1 MTRHPRL
8 TRLKSQLVRLAPI
21 LLIVGIALLVA
32 ACAPSS
38 GGNGGSP
45 TPSPTLSQAPLHP
58 SSPSSNPV
66 DLLAWLFTP
75 IFQGLFLVLVLLNQL
90 TGSIILAIIGLTILI
105 RVAVIP
111 LYRKQLVS
119 SRQMQLLQPE
129 IKELQRKYKGDR
141 AKQQAAVQ
149 EFYKQRGVN
158 PASGCLPIVLQFGL
172 LIPMYSVFNQ
182 GLTNHDVNPMLNVFG
197 IQLGKLNCASEAV
210 FSSAGHVTNACLK
223 PFAFGINWGLAEP
236 VTTGLFVAGF
246 GISIL
251 AILSSL
257 VQLVASRMTLPAG
270 DPKNDDQ
277 NVKVQRQMA
286 YFLPLISIL
295 YGGFLPAGLFLYW
308 ITATVI
314 QIIQQYLILGWGG
327 MFPLFGWYPEFARGH
342 SPRFPV
348 QIPTAKP
355 ASPGQP
361 TSAAE
366 RSRNIDRDL
375 SARKTIRPNRAR
387 GGRRG
392 RRR

>member
-1 MTRHPRL
+1 V
-8 TRLKSQLVRLAPI
+8 TRLQSLLVRLAPLALI
-21 LLIVGIALLVA
+21 IAVALIVSACVA
-32 ACAPSS
+32 APAGS
-38 GGNGGSP
+38 GGSP
-45 TPSPTLSQAPLHP
+45 TPSPTLSQGPLHP
-58 SSPSSNPV
+58 ASPGANPV

-75 IFQGLFLVLVLLNQL
+75 IFQLLFITLVLLDQV
-90 TGSIILAIIGLTILI
+90 TGSIIIAIILLTILI
-105 RVAVIP
+105 RIAVIP
-111 LYRKQLVS
+111 LYRRQLVS

-197 IQLGKLNCASEAV
+197 VQLFKLDCAPEAI
-210 FSSAGHVTNACLK
+210 FSAAGHVTNPCLN
-223 PFAFGINWGLAEP
+223 PNALGINWSLAEP
-236 VTTGLFVAGF
+236 VTTGLAIAGF

-257 VQLVASRMTLPAG
+257 VQLVASRMTLPTS

-308 ITATVI
+308 ITATII
-314 QIIQQYLILGWGG
+314 QIIQQYLIIGWGG
-327 MFPLFGWYPEFARGH
+327 MFPLFGWYPQFARSH
-342 SPRFPV
+342 APRFPV
-348 QIPTAKP
+348 QIPKARPP
-355 ASPGQP
+355 APGQP

-366 RSRNIDRDL
+366 RAKSVDRDL
-375 SARKTIRPNRAR
+375 SAKSTIRPNRAR